1 MSWNNS
7 KETRRFKAEQERNKK
22 YYEENGMTDEQ
33 IQTMF
38 DYDKAVFLKERN
50 FNETL
55 TALRV
60 EHLEDTDE
68 DELTPFEEIVEP
80 YHDEYDPFEFGF
92 QNDALYAMIKQCD
105 SIDLVIVSM
114 LMCGCTRNEIM
125 HEIGISKMA
134 ISKRIKK
141 MREFL
146 KKFYELVYK

>member
-92 QNDALYAMIKQCD
+92 QKEKNGLSACTAFQLHSRSIKVRTMTEQKMIYRCKR
-105 SIDLVIVSM
+105 LFA
-114 LMCGCTRNEIM
+114 
-125 HEIGISKMA
+125 GISRTKW
-134 ISKRIKK
+134 IG
-141 MREFL
+141 L
-146 KKFYELVYK
+146 L

>member
-92 QNDALYAMIKQCD
+92 QNDALDAMIKQCD
-105 SIDLVIVSM
+105 SIDLVIVSILVLRTNM
-114 LMCGCTRNEIM
+114 ALWLGYVTISSVGEI
-125 HEIGISKMA
+125 
-134 ISKRIKK
+134 
-141 MREFL
+141 
-146 KKFYELVYK
+146 

>member
-60 EHLEDTDE
+60 EHWEDTDE
-68 DELTPFEEIVEP
+68 DELTPLEEIVEP
-80 YHDEYDPFEFGF
+80 YRRTS
-92 QNDALYAMIKQCD
+92 Q
-105 SIDLVIVSM
+105 SDLLS
-114 LMCGCTRNEIM
+114 
-125 HEIGISKMA
+125 
-134 ISKRIKK
+134 
-141 MREFL
+141 
-146 KKFYELVYK
+146 